1 LSIQEETMSQT
12 TTTTVGVQARLDGL
26 QEERNRTWSVEQLE
40 TQTAL
45 RDELEATVDR
55 ERLVKPGDRV
65 PDFRLPE
72 ADGGNVALAELLAV
86 GPVVLI
92 FFRFEGCGACNAAL
106 PGYQEA
112 LAPALRDLG
121 AQLVAISPQVPEKL
135 AEIKHRYGFDFPVA
149 SDTDAALIEAL
160 GIGFEPDVDARA
172 RTLAAGNDLGAI
184 LGTGSWTLPYPTVI
198 VLDRDG
204 VVRFADVHPDW
215 MVRTEADAII
225 EAVQAL

>member
-1 LSIQEETMSQT
+1 MSQT
-12 TTTTVGVQARLDGL
+12 ITTAVGVQARLDGL
-26 QEERNRTWSVEQLE
+26 QEERNRTWPVEQRE
-40 TQTAL
+40 TQKAL
-45 RDELEATVDR
+45 RELLEATVDR
-55 ERLVKPGDRV
+55 DRLVKPGDRV

-72 ADGGNVALAELLAV
+72 VDGGSVALAELLAV

-92 FFRFEGCGACNAAL
+92 FFRFEACGACNAAL

-135 AEIKHRYGFDFPVA
+135 AEIKHRYDLDFLVA
-149 SDTDAALIEAL
+149 SDTDATLIEAL
-160 GIGFEPDVDARA
+160 GIGFAPDDDARA

-184 LGTGSWTLPYPTVI
+184 LGTGSWTLPYPTAIVI
-198 VLDRDG
+198 DRDG